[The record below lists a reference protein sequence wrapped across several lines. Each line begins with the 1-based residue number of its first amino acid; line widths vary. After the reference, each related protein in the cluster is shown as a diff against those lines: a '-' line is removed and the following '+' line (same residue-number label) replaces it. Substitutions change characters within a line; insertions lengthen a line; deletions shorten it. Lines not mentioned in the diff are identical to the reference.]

1 MTILN
6 KKSSKKTRKIT
17 KIVNNKPELTI
28 SKLKQ
33 IYKDIISSKNVK
45 YNKSNFF
52 SKLKQ
57 IYKDIISSKNVKY
70 NKNNLLVFIFNYYLL
85 LKGYRSIF
93 QTDYKNPEEL
103 EDIKKSILN
112 KYNIKY
118 IVRPFSTNSWR
129 GLIIYNDKKIKI
141 DDIDKTFGEKF
152 ADQLGDFYICASSNW
167 SKYNNKYRI
176 NISVASKVDKFAI
189 ELYGQ
194 MCVSVNDKQI
204 IKLKKIA
211 RNISVVV
218 KQFDK
223 NCITTLKITDRTDD
237 NKNIIFKY

>member
-6 KKSSKKTRKIT
+6 KKSSKKTLKIT

-33 IYKDIISSKNVK
+33 IYKDI
-45 YNKSNFF
+45 F
-52 SKLKQ
+52 
-57 IYKDIISSKNVKY
+57 SSKNVKY
-70 NKNNLLVFIFNYYLL
+70 NKNKLLVFIFNYYLL

-93 QTDYKNPEEL
+93 QAEYGSPEEL
-103 EDIKKSILN
+103 EEIKKYILN

-118 IVRPFSTNSWR
+118 MIRPFSTKSWR

-152 ADQLGDFYICASSNW
+152 AHQLGDFYICATTDW

-176 NISVASKVDKFAI
+176 NISVTSKVDNFAI

-194 MCVSVNDKQI
+194 MCVSVDDEQKK
-204 IKLKKIA
+204 KLKKIA
-211 RNISVVV
+211 RDISIII

-223 NCITTLKITDRTDD
+223 KCITTLKITDKTDD
-237 NKNIIFKY
+237 NKNIIFRY

>member
-45 YNKSNFF
+45 YNK
-52 SKLKQ
+52 
-57 IYKDIISSKNVKY
+57 
-70 NKNNLLVFIFNYYLL
+70 NKLLVFIFNYYLL

-237 NKNIIFKY
+237 NKNIIFRY

>member
-28 SKLKQ
+28 
-33 IYKDIISSKNVK
+33 
-45 YNKSNFF
+45 

-176 NISVASKVDKFAI
+176 NISVTSKVDKFAI

-237 NKNIIFKY
+237 NKNIIFRY